1 MERVTAA
8 EMSMYL
14 ASDRRGQWFAEVG
27 PGEWMALDNKDG
39 TPAMFRGSLRDVL
52 ETFIPFDG
60 TVREIMP
67 GEFTMGIERTSD
79 MCRRFP
85 LAETVKQKRRNG
97 VKKNPVRKENER
109 RMA

>member
-1 MERVTAA
+1 MERVTAD
-8 EMSMYL
+8 EMARYL

-79 MCRRFP
+79 VCRRFP
-85 LAETVKQKRRNG
+85 LVPAEKQKRRNG
-97 VKKNPVRKENER
+97 VKRSVIRKEG
-109 RMA
+109 AA

>member
-1 MERVTAA
+1 MERVTVDELAR
-8 EMSMYL
+8 YL
-14 ASDRRGQWFAEVG
+14 ASDRRGQFFAEIQ

-85 LAETVKQKRRNG
+85 LAETVKQKRRTG
-97 VKKNPVRKENER
+97 VKKKLVRKEG
-109 RMA
+109 AA

>member
-8 EMSMYL
+8 ELARYL

-60 TVREIMP
+60 TIREIRS
-67 GEFTMGIERTSD
+67 GDCILGIERTSD

-85 LAETVKQKRRNG
+85 LAETVKQKRRTG
-97 VKKNPVRKENER
+97 LKRNPVRRESER
-109 RMA
+109 SMA